1 VLLRYLAILT
11 AFVVGVAI
19 LHCFSV
25 LPAIAWLLSLLL
37 LCAHRRACLLLAVL
51 AGLLWADWRAG
62 LILADRLDPDLIGK
76 NVEAVGYVAGLPQ
89 ATRFGVRFVF
99 KPQAVLVEAAPLPER
114 IQVHWYGSPDR
125 VRAGEIWRLNLR
137 LKPPH
142 SQINPGGFD
151 LEGWFAQQRIG
162 ATATVKSGVREP
174 GMAGAAWLTRMRAAL
189 RERIRQAIPQA
200 TYQGVIVALTV
211 GDQGGIPQAQW
222 QRFAATGITH
232 LISISGLH
240 ITMLAGLM
248 ACIVNWAWRRIPYL
262 VSRFAAQRAAL
273 VAGVLAAFV
282 YCLLAGMAVPTQRTL
297 FMLLVAALCLWRSR
311 PMATSAIWMTA
322 LAVVV
327 LIDPLAVLSVGF
339 WLSFM
344 TVGALLWAGRQQKNS
359 LWRGWALAQFAATLA
374 SAPILLVVFG
384 QLPLLSPLA
393 NAVAIPLVSMA
404 VTPLALAGL
413 AFTPLLWLAEKIFAA
428 TDWFLRGCELAPQMA
443 FTPPPLWTLAPAL
456 IGVLLWLLPRG
467 FPARWLAPVFLLPL
481 LLIRP
486 ALLPAEHF
494 RATVLDVGQGLSV
507 LVETRHSATLF
518 DTGAPPNGERVGLPA
533 LRALGR
539 HSLDTLIL
547 SHNDADHAGD
557 AAVLLPLARRVL
569 HQIPPLSPLL
579 KGKEAQ
585 PCQQGQSWQADGVRF
600 EIVWPPAGFAGKD
613 DNAQSCVLRVDN
625 GRFSLLIP
633 ADIGRNEELLLAPQL
648 ARANVLIA
656 PHHGSRTSS
665 SQELIDAVQAR
676 HAIISA
682 GYFNRYRHPNQAVVE
697 RYQGAGV
704 QLWRTDRDGA
714 VEVLAGDELML

>member
-1 VLLRYLAILT
+1 
-11 AFVVGVAI
+11 
-19 LHCFSV
+19 
-25 LPAIAWLLSLLL
+25 
-37 LCAHRRACLLLAVL
+37 
-51 AGLLWADWRAG
+51 
-62 LILADRLDPDLIGK
+62 
-76 NVEAVGYVAGLPQ
+76 
-89 ATRFGVRFVF
+89 
-99 KPQAVLVEAAPLPER
+99 
-114 IQVHWYGSPDR
+114 
-125 VRAGEIWRLNLR
+125 
-137 LKPPH
+137 
-142 SQINPGGFD
+142 
-151 LEGWFAQQRIG
+151 
-162 ATATVKSGVREP
+162 
-174 GMAGAAWLTRMRAAL
+174 
-189 RERIRQAIPQA
+189 
-200 TYQGVIVALTV
+200 
-211 GDQGGIPQAQW
+211 
-222 QRFAATGITH
+222 
-232 LISISGLH
+232 
-240 ITMLAGLM
+240 
-248 ACIVNWAWRRIPYL
+248 
-262 VSRFAAQRAAL
+262 
-273 VAGVLAAFV
+273 
-282 YCLLAGMAVPTQRTL
+282 
-297 FMLLVAALCLWRSR
+297 
-311 PMATSAIWMTA
+311 
-322 LAVVV
+322 
-327 LIDPLAVLSVGF
+327 
-339 WLSFM
+339 
-344 TVGALLWAGRQQKNS
+344 
-359 LWRGWALAQFAATLA
+359 
-374 SAPILLVVFG
+374 
-384 QLPLLSPLA
+384 
-393 NAVAIPLVSMA
+393 MA

-428 TDWFLRGCELAPQMA
+428 TDWFLRWCELAPQIA
-443 FTPPPLWTLAPAL
+443 FIPPPLWTLAPAL

-467 FPARWLAPVFLLPL
+467 FPAKWLAPVFLLPL

-486 ALLPAEHF
+486 APLPEGHF

-507 LVETRHSATLF
+507 LVETRSSATLF

-714 VEVLAGDELML
+714 VEVLAGDELMLSSWREKRQRWWSAPR